1 MGEIGTL
8 QAALATLWPDID
20 RLVSGGDARAFERR
34 LLALLRAADAAP
46 QDAARLAA
54 VYAALEDHPALYDR
68 LLEAMGDEVVAFRG
82 TSLATRPPGARYVRV
97 PVWYATDR
105 AATGL
110 EDPADWFSGDRG
122 ALTYGRVDVSIPD
135 THEKG
140 RLETPSLWRLQFRAS
155 PDKHVILQAVTP
167 APQAHWQGDLR
178 AALATCTRRDVLL
191 FIHGYNV
198 DFQTAAR
205 RAAQFAYD
213 LEFTGA
219 CVLYS
224 WPSEGRTL
232 RYTVDEDAAIWT
244 VDHFEEVL
252 ALLLT
257 GVDAACIH
265 AVAHSMGSRVLAEGV
280 RRLDVT
286 SLPAGAARLR
296 EVVFAAPDINAD
308 TFRTFVRK
316 FHTRAE
322 RFTLY
327 ASSADRALA
336 CSHTVHK
343 YPRAG
348 DAGHDLVV
356 VDGLETVDATSI
368 DGAFLGHSYF
378 CENRAVIQ
386 DLARLIL
393 DGQGCAFPRWG
404 LDERL
409 AGSGRYWVMK
419 A

>member
-1 MGEIGTL
+1 MGELGTL
-8 QAALATLWPDID
+8 QAALADVWSDID
-20 RLVSGGDARAFERR
+20 ALVTGDRTAFEHR
-34 LLALLRAADAAP
+34 LLAVLRSAEAAP
-46 QDAARLAA
+46 GDGTRLDA
-54 VYAALEDHPALYDR
+54 VYAALETQPALYDR
-68 LLEAMGDEVVAFRG
+68 LLQTMGDDVVAYRG
-82 TSLATRPPGARYVRV
+82 TSLATRAPGARYVRV

-105 AATGL
+105 AATGS
-110 EDPADWFSGDRG
+110 EAPAAWFSGDRG
-122 ALTYGRVDVSIPD
+122 TLVHGCLEVSIPD

-155 PDKHVILQAVTP
+155 PDRHVILQSVAP
-167 APQAHWQGDLR
+167 APEAAWQADLR
-178 AALATCTRRDVLL
+178 AALARCTRRDVLL

-198 DFQTAAR
+198 DFETAAR

-232 RYTVDEDAAIWT
+232 KYTVDEDNALWT

-252 ALLLT
+252 AVLLT
-257 GVDAACIH
+257 GLDAACVH

-286 SLPAGAARLR
+286 ALPAGAARLR

-316 FHTRAE
+316 FGSRAE

-327 ASSADRALA
+327 ASSGDRALA

-348 DAGHDLVV
+348 DAGPDLVI
-356 VDGLETVDATSI
+356 VDGLETVDASAI
-368 DGAFLGHSYF
+368 DDAWLGHSYF

-393 DGQGCAFPRWG
+393 DGQGCAAPRWG
-404 LDERL
+404 LHERV
-409 AGSGRYWVMK
+409 AGAGRYWAMVR
-419 A
+419 

>member
-8 QAALATLWPDID
+8 QAALATLWPEID
-20 RLVSGGDARAFERR
+20 RLVTGDTRGFEQR
-34 LLALLRAADAAP
+34 LLVLLRAAEAMRADP
-46 QDAARLAA
+46 SRLSD
-54 VYAALEDHPALYDR
+54 VYAALEDHPALYER
-68 LLEAMGDEVVAFRG
+68 LLEAMGDDVVAFRG
-82 TSLATRPPGARYVRV
+82 TSLATRPPGARYVQV

-105 AATGL
+105 AATGQA
-110 EDPADWFSGDRG
+110 DPSAWFSGDRG
-122 ALTYGRVDVSIPD
+122 TLTYGRVEVSIPD
-135 THEKG
+135 SHEKG

-155 PDKHVILQAVTP
+155 PDRHVILQTVAP
-167 APQAHWQGDLR
+167 AGQADWQDQLR
-178 AALATCTRRDVLL
+178 EALGTCTRRDVLL

-198 DFQTAAR
+198 DFETAAR

-252 ALLLT
+252 AALCT
-257 GVDAACIH
+257 AVGAECIH
-265 AVAHSMGSRVLAEGV
+265 AVAHSMGSRVLAEGM

-308 TFRTFVRK
+308 TFRAFVRK
-316 FHTRAE
+316 FHTRAD
-322 RFTLY
+322 RVTLY

-348 DAGHDLVV
+348 DAGNDLVV
-356 VDGLETVDATSI
+356 VAGLETVDASSI
-368 DGAFLGHSYF
+368 DGAFMGHSYF

-409 AGSGRYWVMK
+409 AASGRYWVMK